1 MTKEAECSF
10 VRTVTFVQTGEQ
22 RDIKAR
28 AYQENLKLRISNDE
42 RVT

>member
-10 VRTVTFVQTGEQ
+10 AQIVTFVQTGEQ

-28 AYQENLKLRISNDE
+28 VYQENLK
-42 RVT
+42 